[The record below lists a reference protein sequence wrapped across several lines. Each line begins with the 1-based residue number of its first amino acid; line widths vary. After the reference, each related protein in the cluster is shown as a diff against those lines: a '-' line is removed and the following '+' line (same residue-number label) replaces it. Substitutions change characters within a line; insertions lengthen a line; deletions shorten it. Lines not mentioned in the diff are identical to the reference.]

1 MKKCRLLL
9 AAGLLM
15 FLTGCFSQSVEEFY
29 APPKA
34 PDDYLKLD
42 NEINKVLTQGGEYAA
57 PLSGELTQKVQLQDL
72 DGDGVQEAI
81 AFFRVSAD
89 ERPLKIYI
97 YRQVGENYEVA
108 AVIEGSGNAIDSI
121 YYENLDDSPSK
132 ELIVDWETA
141 GQRHSLAAYSIDRYE
156 VLELMRTDHAGFQI
170 YDVDGDGQKEILVLQ
185 MAAGEVGQAE
195 SFVNSAPGS
204 RVEVYNFRD
213 GILELDA
220 SAPLSNGVEKLVS
233 MKTGYLQNMAPALFV
248 TSTYAENGQIT
259 DIFAWKN
266 GGLENVTLEPDTGE
280 SDSTIRWSTEVE
292 STKESYTDINHDGI
306 LAGGGERAVIFSYW
320 EGSADTAPVP
330 FLVIYKLT
338 GDNRVMRANMADR
351 FLLPNTGEE
360 KETIYAARLIESGW
374 DCGLDEEGVKA
385 NFALITSD

>member
-57 PLSGELTQKVQLQDL
+57 PLSGGLTQKGQL
-72 DGDGVQEAI
+72 QEAI

-156 VLELMRTDHAGFQI
+156 VLELMRTPA
-170 YDVDGDGQKEILVLQ
+170 
-185 MAAGEVGQAE
+185 
-195 SFVNSAPGS
+195 S
-204 RVEVYNFRD
+204 RF
-213 GILELDA
+213 
-220 SAPLSNGVEKLVS
+220 
-233 MKTGYLQNMAPALFV
+233 MT
-248 TSTYAENGQIT
+248 
-259 DIFAWKN
+259 
-266 GGLENVTLEPDTGE
+266 
-280 SDSTIRWSTEVE
+280 
-292 STKESYTDINHDGI
+292 
-306 LAGGGERAVIFSYW
+306 
-320 EGSADTAPVP
+320 
-330 FLVIYKLT
+330 LT
-338 GDNRVMRANMADR
+338 GMDRRKSSCSRWRQGKWARQRALSTAR
-351 FLLPNTGEE
+351 R
-360 KETIYAARLIESGW
+360 AAEWRS
-374 DCGLDEEGVKA
+374 
-385 NFALITSD
+385 ITSGMVSWSWTPPHHCPTGWRSWSA

>member
-195 SFVNSAPGS
+195 RA
-204 RVEVYNFRD
+204 
-213 GILELDA
+213 
-220 SAPLSNGVEKLVS
+220 LS
-233 MKTGYLQNMAPALFV
+233 TARWA
-248 TSTYAENGQIT
+248 AE
-259 DIFAWKN
+259 WR
-266 GGLENVTLEPDTGE
+266 
-280 SDSTIRWSTEVE
+280 S
-292 STKESYTDINHDGI
+292 
-306 LAGGGERAVIFSYW
+306 
-320 EGSADTAPVP
+320 
-330 FLVIYKLT
+330 
-338 GDNRVMRANMADR
+338 
-351 FLLPNTGEE
+351 
-360 KETIYAARLIESGW
+360 
-374 DCGLDEEGVKA
+374 
-385 NFALITSD
+385 ITSGMVSWSWTPPHHCPTGWRSWSA